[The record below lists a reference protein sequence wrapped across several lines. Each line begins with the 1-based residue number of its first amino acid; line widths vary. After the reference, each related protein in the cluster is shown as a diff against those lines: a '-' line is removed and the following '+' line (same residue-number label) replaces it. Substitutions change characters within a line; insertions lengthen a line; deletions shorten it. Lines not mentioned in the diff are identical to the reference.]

1 MKNSITFTW
10 MPWSWKT
17 TIGKKLYNELSKFFD
32 LEFIDFD
39 DDILEKISLQ
49 QAEELLWL
57 LKLRNNWIIP
67 ENLANNSVANILD
80 KLWDKT
86 FQKLEWILW
95 EKLTFKNPTIFSTSW
110 SLPLELKAI
119 KNIKKQSKIIHI
131 DTKLDTI
138 LKRLELMKTDRII
151 GMWKMNL
158 KEILKYREWFY
169 NISKDYNFIP
179 NDKNHIETTNKKII
193 TNQQNEIFIQFLD
206 FFKNEVKAKIIL

>member
-80 KLWDKT
+80 KLWDET

-95 EKLTFKNPTIFSTSW
+95 EKLTFKKPTIFSTSW